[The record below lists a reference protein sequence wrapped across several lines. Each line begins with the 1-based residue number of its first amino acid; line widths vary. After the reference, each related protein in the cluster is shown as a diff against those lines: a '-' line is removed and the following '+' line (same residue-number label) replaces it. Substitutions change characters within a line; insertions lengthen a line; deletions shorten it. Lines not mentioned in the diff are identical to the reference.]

1 MLGAGVLAD
10 LYATADVAMRVT
22 RDPEINVPVFRPQ
35 PMRVHSDPRAG
46 NWNVHS
52 LVVTVRIAS
61 PR

>member
-46 NWNVHS
+46 DWNVHS